1 MLSLVDNISTRESR
15 EGVQIFYFKKRFN
28 TCFSLDKSASLEHPM
43 RRLFYNFDNEPKR
56 QRNISARRGDS
67 EVIGMSSVFR
77 VRTFVGV
84 FITLLL
90 AVHLSSVSAVADES
104 SVAEDAPSTPL
115 QSIASSQEGAQNE
128 TTDTAQGK
136 SHGASTAPE
145 GTAQPSESA
154 GRGSSSTPNAIPNNS
169 SSADNTGRESDSSAE
184 QQQPVN
190 PAQNAN
196 SGWVSKDGKKYYYDP
211 TTHALRK
218 GWLQL
223 GNSRYYLDPTTGEM
237 RTGVVR
243 VGGKGYLL
251 APSGAMRTG
260 WAKKGGTWYLAGP
273 SGALRAGW
281 AKDGGT
287 WYYLDPQTFAMRTG
301 WAKDG
306 GTWYYMDPSGAM
318 RTGWLKDGGTW
329 YYMDPSGAMRTGVVK
344 ISGKTYVLD
353 SSGALRTN
361 CIVNLSKTARGIA
374 NSSGAVAYIGELIDG
389 QLLLKSQY
397 GKPVVGW
404 KKING
409 SWFYASQKGV
419 AQVGWKKIGGSW
431 YYFDKSGLM
440 LTGWQKTGGTWYYLN
455 FNGSMRTG
463 WLKQNGAWYYLDDN
477 GAMATGWRK
486 VNGTW
491 YYFLKSGAMAGDGA
505 MAGKAQGYSSNTG
518 WMILVDTSN
527 CTVGVFRG
535 SRNNWSLDRSFACSP
550 GAYSTPTVK
559 GQFTVQSKGYSFGS
573 GFTCY
578 YYTQFYGNY
587 LFHSVLYYQGTRN
600 ILDGRLGMHLSHGCV
615 RLQIDNAKWIYNN
628 IPRGTKVVV
637 Y

>member
-243 VGGKGYLL
+243 VGGEGYLL

-260 WAKKGGTWYLAGP
+260 WAKEGGTW
-273 SGALRAGW
+273 
-281 AKDGGT
+281 D
-287 WYYLDPQTFAMRTG
+287 
-301 WAKDG
+301 
-306 GTWYYMDPSGAM
+306 YMDPSGAM
-318 RTGWLKDGGTW
+318 RTGWLKYGGAW
-329 YYMDPSGAMRTGVVK
+329 YYLDASGAMRTGTSTIDGVRYTFN
-344 ISGKTYVLD
+344 SDGSLAEDKTTDYAIMGDSATSVNEMVRLYK
-353 SSGALRTN
+353 SSGASYPSNVYKNKGAASIEEFCQIVYEEARADGVRAEVVFCQEMNETNWLRFGGDVKAEQCNFAGLGATGN
-361 CIVNLSKTARGIA
+361 GVSGNTFPDVRTGIRAQVQHLKAYASTEPLKNKCVDTRFGYVSRGSAPTVLKLSGTWAASKSYGQDLLK
-374 NSSGAVAYIGELIDG
+374 LIDE
-389 QLLLKSQY
+389 L
-397 GKPVVGW
+397 
-404 KKING
+404 
-409 SWFYASQKGV
+409 
-419 AQVGWKKIGGSW
+419 
-431 YYFDKSGLM
+431 
-440 LTGWQKTGGTWYYLN
+440 
-455 FNGSMRTG
+455 
-463 WLKQNGAWYYLDDN
+463 
-477 GAMATGWRK
+477 
-486 VNGTW
+486 
-491 YYFLKSGAMAGDGA
+491 
-505 MAGKAQGYSSNTG
+505 
-518 WMILVDTSN
+518 
-527 CTVGVFRG
+527 
-535 SRNNWSLDRSFACSP
+535 
-550 GAYSTPTVK
+550 
-559 GQFTVQSKGYSFGS
+559 QSIS
-573 GFTCY
+573 
-578 YYTQFYGNY
+578 
-587 LFHSVLYYQGTRN
+587 
-600 ILDGRLGMHLSHGCV
+600 
-615 RLQIDNAKWIYNN
+615 
-628 IPRGTKVVV
+628 
-637 Y
+637 

>member
-145 GTAQPSESA
+145 GTAQSSESA

-169 SSADNTGRESDSSAE
+169 SSADNTGRKSDSSAE

-243 VGGKGYLL
+243 VGGEGYLL

-260 WAKKGGTWYLAGP
+260 WAKEGGTWYLAGP

-281 AKDGGT
+281 AKYGGA

-306 GTWYYMDPSGAM
+306 ALWYYMDPSGAM
-318 RTGWLKDGGTW
+318 RTGWLKYGVTW
-329 YYMDPSGAMRTGVVK
+329 YYLDASGAMRTGTSTIDGVRYTFN
-344 ISGKTYVLD
+344 SDGSLAEDKTTDYAIMGDSATSVNEMVRLYK
-353 SSGALRTN
+353 SSGASYPSNVYKNKGAASIEEFCQIVYEEARAEGVRAEVVFCQEMNETNWLRFGGDVKAEQCNYAGLGATGN
-361 CIVNLSKTARGIA
+361 GVSGNTFPDVRTGVRAQVQHLKAYASTEPLKNKCVDTRFGYVSRGSAPTVLKLSGTWAASKSYGQDLLQ
-374 NSSGAVAYIGELIDG
+374 LIDE
-389 QLLLKSQY
+389 L
-397 GKPVVGW
+397 
-404 KKING
+404 
-409 SWFYASQKGV
+409 
-419 AQVGWKKIGGSW
+419 
-431 YYFDKSGLM
+431 
-440 LTGWQKTGGTWYYLN
+440 
-455 FNGSMRTG
+455 
-463 WLKQNGAWYYLDDN
+463 
-477 GAMATGWRK
+477 
-486 VNGTW
+486 
-491 YYFLKSGAMAGDGA
+491 
-505 MAGKAQGYSSNTG
+505 
-518 WMILVDTSN
+518 
-527 CTVGVFRG
+527 
-535 SRNNWSLDRSFACSP
+535 
-550 GAYSTPTVK
+550 
-559 GQFTVQSKGYSFGS
+559 QSIS
-573 GFTCY
+573 
-578 YYTQFYGNY
+578 
-587 LFHSVLYYQGTRN
+587 
-600 ILDGRLGMHLSHGCV
+600 
-615 RLQIDNAKWIYNN
+615 
-628 IPRGTKVVV
+628 
-637 Y
+637 